1 MIEQYEGRL
10 SVKGRC
16 EFLGVSPS
24 GYYAWRKREPSQRQ
38 REDVQLGLQI
48 EQVFEDSRRTYGSYR
63 IYQALRKVGT
73 RTSQKRVAR
82 LMRQRGLRSIRARKR
97 RYGLT
102 KAAGNAYVVPNLLS
116 QNFMASRI
124 NEKWAADTTYI
135 PTREGWLYLVSVLDL
150 YSRRIVGWAMGEQ
163 HDAELASSALDMAI
177 QRQGPRPGLI
187 LHSDRGTE
195 FANACF
201 QDRAHQARIRLS
213 MSGNGNCYDNAV
225 AESFFATL
233 KLETVQGLVFASKQ
247 HAKLELFDYIEVF
260 YNRQRLHSTLGFE
273 CPVHYAA

>member
-1 MIEQYEGRL
+1 MIEHYEGHL
-10 SVKGRC
+10 SVERRC
-16 EFLGVSPS
+16 EVLDVSPS

-63 IYQALRKVGT
+63 IYQALRKVGI

-82 LMRQRGLRSIRARKR
+82 LMRQRGFRSIRARKR

-102 KAAGNAYVVPNLLS
+102 KAAANAYVVPNLLS
-116 QNFMASRI
+116 QNFTASRT

-135 PTREGWLYLVSVLDL
+135 PTREGWLYLVSILDL
-150 YSRRIVGWAMGEQ
+150 YSRQIVGWAMGER
-163 HDAELASSALDMAI
+163 HDAELARAALDMAI
-177 QRQGPRPGLI
+177 QHQRPRPGLI

-201 QDRAHQARIRLS
+201 QHRAQQARTRLS
-213 MSGNGNCYDNAV
+213 MSGKGNCYDNAV

-233 KLETVQGLVFASKQ
+233 KLEAVQGLVFASKQ

-260 YNRQRLHSTLGFE
+260 YNRQRLHSSLGFE